1 MMHFNRGTWEP
12 TVFSVAT
19 PDFCSVMF
27 DEDQYWYKYWTKHIL
42 NREEAEKNCLR
53 VPGVS

>member
-42 NREEAEKNCLR
+42 NREEVEQKCLR
-53 VPGVS
+53 TPGVS